1 MGGALLF
8 GIWMLAACGLDPMGY
23 DPEAGVDT
31 DVDRGDP
38 SVNYVYPSDDDD
50 IVLLYG
56 GHGGNRI
63 NQRDEIVSAWE
74 EDGWTIE
81 SADEWPTDLEGV
93 RLVLMTNTGN
103 RESGGSF
110 SESEA
115 AMIADSLESGTRFVF
130 AQRKEACDSTAVFN
144 LLHYG
149 FEAPISFDGGALEV
163 GVPAEFDSLNGGAQP
178 TGGVSALELTD
189 PCLID
194 TDTPADHA
202 LVSNSEGDIVVAGFR
217 PGDAGDI
224 VLVGDMMLFADS
236 AQEHTGNKTFAR
248 NLAAVRP

>member
-1 MGGALLF
+1 MLF

-23 DPEAGVDT
+23 DPEAGVNT

-50 IVLLYG
+50 IVLLYA
-56 GHGGNRI
+56 GHGGSRI

-74 EDGWTIE
+74 EDGWTVE
-81 SADEWPTDLEGV
+81 SAEEWPTDFEGV
-93 RLVLMTNTGN
+93 RLVLVTNAGN
-103 RESGGSF
+103 RQSGGPF
-110 SESEA
+110 SDSEA
-115 AMIADSLESGTRFVF
+115 ALIANSLENGTRFVF
-130 AQRKEACDSTAVFN
+130 AQRKEACDSAAVLKLMNDEFD
-144 LLHYG
+144 
-149 FEAPISFDGGALEV
+149 APINFQGGALDM
-163 GVPAEFDSLNGGAQP
+163 GVPAEFDFLNGGTQP
-178 TGGVSALELTD
+178 MGGVSSLELTD

-194 TDTPADHA
+194 SDTPADQA

-236 AQEHTGNKTFAR
+236 AQDHTGNQAFAR